1 MKRFIYAVCIGLSL
15 LLTSCNGDSFTSTI
29 VVKNNSQRS
38 YYYSIT
44 CIDINYDNS
53 GTIWKGTSVKA
64 KVKSGYTYNVST
76 YDMISWVLLH
86 SSNYVNAKPD
96 KTYTIT
102 INN

>member
-53 GTIWKGTSVKA
+53 ETIWKVSYPE
-64 KVKSGYTYNVST
+64 KSRH
-76 YDMISWVLLH
+76 I
-86 SSNYVNAKPD
+86 
-96 KTYTIT
+96 
-102 INN
+102 